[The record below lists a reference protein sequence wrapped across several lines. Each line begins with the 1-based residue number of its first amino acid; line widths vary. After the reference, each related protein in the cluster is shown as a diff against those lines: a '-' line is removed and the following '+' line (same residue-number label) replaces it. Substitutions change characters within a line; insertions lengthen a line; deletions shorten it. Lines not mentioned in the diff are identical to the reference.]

1 MDAQQSFTHFVQR
14 CLSPEKARRFSELAA
29 TKKGQRK
36 ILDGLCHEFEPAIL
50 PSAVRRKDYDA
61 LLKGPA
67 LSFMH
72 RWDSVLSSAQFA
84 MPARSC
90 HWRTVGSYFSTMHP
104 PAFIDQ
110 KEDGMTRTHCGLTM
124 SSSKPGHRITV
135 VIVASRGPGR

>member
-1 MDAQQSFTHFVQR
+1 MRSSHSRISSSDVFRQR
-14 CLSPEKARRFSELAA
+14 RLDVSPSSPLPRKGSGRFLMGFA
-29 TKKGQRK
+29 TSSSLRFFPPPC
-36 ILDGLCHEFEPAIL
+36 DERTTMRF
-50 PSAVRRKDYDA
+50 
-61 LLKGPA
+61 LKGPA

-72 RWDSVLSSAQFA
+72 RWDSVFSSAQFA

-90 HWRTVGSYFSTMHP
+90 HWRTVGSYFSAMHP